1 MKLSDISLPMPYE
14 QAREYGLV
22 FSAPLAERLAEL
34 HHKYGSPNCVPVA
47 SRLVD
52 GRFALCAD
60 VLTEI
65 GPGGLLAA
73 MWAAADKAVL
83 LASVDVLPWHEV
95 TALLPPET

>member
-1 MKLSDISLPMPYE
+1 
-14 QAREYGLV
+14 
-22 FSAPLAERLAEL
+22 
-34 HHKYGSPNCVPVA
+34 
-47 SRLVD
+47 
-52 GRFALCAD
+52 LCAD

-95 TALLPPET
+95 TALMPQET